1 MANWTR
7 DKIKSLDK
15 SDPLAAK
22 RDLFHIPKDLIYLDG
37 NSLGPLPKGLGPH
50 LQQVVEV
57 EWAEGLIRS
66 WNTAQWITLP
76 QRLGAKIAP
85 IIGARPSEVIAAD
98 STSVNLFK
106 ALMAAVAINDGRKTI
121 VTEAGNFPTDS
132 YIIRSVA
139 RLTGLECVELP
150 THELLDAVDDDTAC
164 LALTH
169 VNYRTGELYDL
180 EATTRK
186 AHDRGALT
194 VWDLSHSA
202 GAVPLDLNRAE
213 ADFAVG
219 CGYKFLNG
227 GPGAPAYIYV
237 AEALQDKVQPV
248 LSGWM
253 GHARP
258 FDFADGYEPAP
269 GIDRNLCGTPGVLGM
284 AAFEKALDAFADV
297 DMEEVRRK
305 SMQLGDLFIDLVEDQ
320 CADYGFEV
328 ISPHDASMRASQV
341 SITHPHGYAIMQA
354 LIAKGVI
361 GDYRDPEVMRFG
373 ITPLYLRF
381 SDIWD
386 AAQLLRGIMEKDTWR
401 RPEYSERQLV
411 T

>member
-7 DKIKSLDK
+7 EKVEGLDQT
-15 SDPLAAK
+15 DPLAEK
-22 RDLFHIPKDLIYLDG
+22 RRLFHLPEGLIYLDG
-37 NSLGPLPKGLGPH
+37 NSLGPRPEGVAARLKA
-50 LQQVVEV
+50 VVEK
-57 EWAEGLIRS
+57 EWGEGLVRS
-66 WNTAQWITLP
+66 WNAAEWIALP
-76 QRLGAKIAP
+76 QRLGAKLAP
-85 IIGARPSEVIAAD
+85 IIGARPGEVIACD

-106 ALMAAVAINDGRKTI
+106 VLMAAVAINKGRQKI

-139 RLTGLECVELP
+139 SLTGLECLARPAER
-150 THELLDAVDDDTAC
+150 LLEAVDKDTAC
-164 LALTH
+164 LVLTH
-169 VNYRTGELYDL
+169 VNYRTGEFYDL

-186 AHDRGALT
+186 AHEMGAL
-194 VWDLSHSA
+194 VIWDLSHSA
-202 GAVPLDLNRAE
+202 GAMPLDLEGAG

-227 GPGAPAYIYV
+227 GPGAPAYLFV

-258 FDFADGYEPAP
+258 FDFAADYEPAT
-269 GIDRNLCGTPGVLGM
+269 GIGRNLCGTPGILGM
-284 AAFEKALDAFADV
+284 AALDAALDAFADV

-305 SMQLGDLFIDLVEDQ
+305 SMQLGDLLVDLVEDQ
-320 CADYGFEV
+320 CADHGFTV
-328 ISPHDASMRASQV
+328 ISPHDATMRASQV
-341 SITHPHGYAIMQA
+341 SIAHPQGYAIMQA
-354 LIAKGVI
+354 LISKGVI

-381 SDIWD
+381 IDLWE
-386 AAQLLRGIMEKDTWR
+386 AVGHLRRIMEAESWR
-401 RPEYSERQLV
+401 RPEFSERRLV